1 MKSRA
6 RNKPNELLK
15 WVLLALLSASLLL
28 GVVVLIVPLLIPEPK
43 PILPRERPLRPTE
56 LVLVPDEEDEEQ
68 SGRQIVSIDAPETE
82 EVPEEADFE
91 DRVNRSVEEETV
103 ARDRREGRRETTPAP
118 PRPPRPPRERTA
130 RAEPE
135 EPQEPEETTPAP
147 TTERERIPREV
158 ETPTDDT
165 VARIERDEAEAAMP
179 ERSEG
184 EPGPPSTDV
193 LSSFLP
199 TMATAS
205 EFIDVPGAA
214 QIDHLDLPQGDRTAL
229 NSFENLYWSYWDRI
243 KNQVRPYWQPSTVY
257 RQNDPTGRVYGVEDR
272 YTVLRVTLN
281 GDGSLRHV
289 YLERSSDLDFLDR
302 EAIRAIRDA
311 QPFANVPEG
320 LKDERGLLS
329 FRFGFYFEVSSRHFR
344 IRREDWP

>member
-1 MKSRA
+1 MEPRA

-15 WVLLALLSASLLL
+15 WVLLALLSALLIL
-28 GVVVLIVPLLIPEPK
+28 GVVVLVVPLLIPEHK
-43 PILPRERPLRPTE
+43 PILPHERPLRPTE
-56 LVLVPDEEDEEQ
+56 LVLVPDEEDEQ
-68 SGRQIVSIDAPETE
+68 SGRQIVSIDAPATE
-82 EVPEEADFE
+82 EVPDEADFE

-103 ARDRREGRRETTPAP
+103 ARDRQEGRRDAVPAP
-118 PRPPRPPRERTA
+118 TRPPRPPRERTE
-130 RAEPE
+130 RTERDQPRE
-135 EPQEPEETTPAP
+135 REETPPTPAR
-147 TTERERIPREV
+147 EREAEPREV
-158 ETPTDDT
+158 DTPADET

-179 ERSEG
+179 ERIEG
-184 EPGPPSTDV
+184 ETGAPSTDV

-199 TMATAS
+199 TMATAA

-281 GDGSLRHV
+281 GDGTLRHV

-302 EAIRAIRDA
+302 EAIRAIREA

-344 IRREDWP
+344 IRREDWR